1 VAPVSRLRATTAD
14 RLLPC
19 MNQPP
24 EEWAVTPLGDG
35 ILVRDQDEWAFPGR
49 GHASF
54 AAFPADYQS
63 GAEELA
69 RSRSLAGKPQVFLKV
84 VGGTWEIVAE
94 YADGDPAVGHRAVR
108 CPPRALPGLS
118 PAGS

>member
-1 VAPVSRLRATTAD
+1 
-14 RLLPC
+14 

-35 ILVRDQDEWAFPGR
+35 ILVRDQDEWAFPSH

-54 AAFPADYQS
+54 AVFPADYQS

-69 RSRSLAGKPQVFLKV
+69 RSRSLAGKPQVVFKV
-84 VGGTWEIVAE
+84 AGGVREIVAE
-94 YADGDPAVGHRAVR
+94 YADGNRQ
-108 CPPRALPGLS
+108 
-118 PAGS
+118 